1 MAGTLYTPHVHLM
14 QESPCTPC
22 HSLSGP
28 STRINHFVRCVHA
41 VCYLQ
46 PKFISKKDREAAA
59 LARLTS
65 GRQDIVTS
73 QSAMLSA
80 LRQQQGGASDSMPPP
95 PSRAGGVEHSRD
107 SRGSSAREYDRGG
120 DRNSRGDR
128 DREPERDR
136 DGRGGGGRDVRDRDR
151 DVRDR
156 EPRDRDRDDRGRSG
170 AGGAAGSKG

>member
-1 MAGTLYTPHVHLM
+1 
-14 QESPCTPC
+14 
-22 HSLSGP
+22 
-28 STRINHFVRCVHA
+28 
-41 VCYLQ
+41 
-46 PKFISKKDREAAA
+46 
-59 LARLTS
+59 
-65 GRQDIVTS
+65 
-73 QSAMLSA
+73 MLSA
-80 LRQQQGGASDSMPPP
+80 LRQQQGGASDSMPPH
-95 PSRAGGVEHSRD
+95 PSRASGVEHSRD
-107 SRGSSAREYDRGG
+107 SRGSSARDYDRGG